1 MKNLSESECSRLIQR
16 LKGLPAPTFY
26 GGSGLKQALA
36 WRILALKL
44 AFRGVI
50 SFTEILRPAFL
61 SPGTRSAAMLRI
73 RDTVCNQYVIDW
85 VDKFVASQ
93 YAGVE
98 LFGKT
103 VSPGTKNANGWVDFL
118 VLYYQVIMQDQYDT
132 KAFLKPDSIIIDGG
146 ANIGLFSILA
156 AQMAPQGRVYAF
168 EPAKATSTA
177 LKQNTKDCKNV
188 EVLAQGLG
196 DRPRKAEM
204 MVHGDFLSGSTLSDS
219 GMTVTGAEKSEL
231 VAEEVTITTID
242 AFVVEHKLARVDF
255 IKLDA
260 EGYEKQILRGAG
272 DTIRRFRPVLTVSAY
287 HFPNDKSDIVNL
299 IEGIAP
305 EYTHTL
311 SSKAEEDLIFVP
323 KPHNS

>member
-1 MKNLSESECSRLIQR
+1 M
-16 LKGLPAPTFY
+16 T
-26 GGSGLKQALA
+26 
-36 WRILALKL
+36 
-44 AFRGVI
+44 
-50 SFTEILRPAFL
+50 
-61 SPGTRSAAMLRI
+61 RI
-73 RDTVCNQYVIDW
+73 RDTVCNEYVINW

-93 YAGVE
+93 YDGVE
-98 LFGKT
+98 LFGKL
-103 VSPGTKNANGWVDFL
+103 VCPGTKNANGWADFL
-118 VLYYQVIMQDQYDT
+118 ALYYQVIMQDQYDT

-156 AQMAPQGRVYAF
+156 AQMAPRGRVYAF
-168 EPAKATSTA
+168 EPAKVTFTA

-188 EVLAQGLG
+188 EVFALGLG

-204 MVHGDFLSGSTLSDS
+204 MVHGDCLSGSTLNDS
-219 GMTVTGAEKSEL
+219 GMTAIGADKSEL
-231 VAEEVTITTID
+231 VPEEVTITTID
-242 AFVVEHKLARVDF
+242 AFVAEHKLARVDF

-260 EGYEKQILRGAG
+260 EGYEKQILRGAS